1 MNRWAFAILTATTA
15 AVVAVVAVVAFAP
28 SPQGAPQEAREA
40 PIVIRLDLTPEA
52 MQACATAFV
61 RYGFSDV
68 REYECRLERTADGVV
83 VALYGPDYRDP
94 DYTRTGGQPP
104 VRRLGAVPLGGE

>member
-15 AVVAVVAVVAFAP
+15 AVVAVVAFAP
-28 SPQGAPQEAREA
+28 SPQEAPQEAREA

-52 MQACATAFV
+52 MQACARAFI
-61 RYGFSDV
+61 RYGYHDV